1 MTLAARSVKP
11 GLAKDSAPKVGRRVR
26 AIGAEPVA
34 GGVSFRVWAPQCES
48 VSVAIA
54 DAPSMA
60 GAKRHALDREE
71 NGYHSGVVD
80 GARPGHFYKIVLN
93 TGEFPDPASRF
104 QPQGPHGPSEII
116 DARSFAWSDQK
127 GPGVQRD
134 QLVIY
139 ELHVGTFT
147 KGGTWQTAMEQLP
160 ALAEL
165 GVTLI
170 EVMPVADFPGDFG
183 WGYDG
188 VNLFAPT
195 RLYGTPDDFRRFVDR
210 AHSLGLGVILDVV
223 YNHLGPD
230 GCYLREF
237 SPDYF
242 STRYKNEWGDP
253 LNFDGKNS
261 GPVREFFTENAAY
274 WISEF
279 HLDGLRLDATQQIF
293 DASADY
299 IVAAVGRSAR
309 AAADGRSIYIVAEN
323 EPQDADLARL
333 ESEGGHGL
341 DAVWNDDFHH
351 TAIVALTGQSEAYY
365 SDYRGTPQEF
375 ISAAKFG
382 FLFQGQRYSWQKGT
396 RGSPSLDLEP
406 CQFVNCI
413 QNHDQV
419 ANSVNGARIHELAS
433 PGQLRAMTALL
444 LLNPATPM
452 LFQGQEF
459 AASARFEYFA
469 HHNPELARMVAKGR
483 REFIEQFP
491 SAKSAFAEAEM
502 FRAPEKQETFDSC
515 KLDWTECE
523 RGVHAQAFAL
533 HRDLIRLR
541 HGDPV
546 LGCSKRGT
554 FDAAVLSDAAF
565 LFRFFSAEHGDRL
578 LLINLGSL
586 LRLDPAPEP
595 LLAPPARSDWS
606 LRWSSEDARYGG
618 GGTPPPNWKEENWI
632 LPARAALLFTAERT
646 NHANPP
652 RSKD

>member
-1 MTLAARSVKP
+1 MTFAARSLIP
-11 GLAKDSAPKVGRRVR
+11 GFAKDSAPRVWRRIR
-26 AIGAEPVA
+26 PIGAEPVA
-34 GGVSFRVWAPQCES
+34 GGVGFRVWAPRCES
-48 VSVAIA
+48 VSVVLS
-54 DAPSMA
+54 DAVSMA
-60 GAKRHALDREE
+60 EAKRFPLEREE
-71 NGYHSGVVD
+71 GGYHSGVID
-80 GARPGHFYKIVLN
+80 TARAGQFYKFALD

-116 DARSFAWSDQK
+116 DSRSYAWNDREW
-127 GPGVQRD
+127 PGVKRE

-147 KGGTWQTAMEQLP
+147 EGGTWQTAMEQLP
-160 ALAEL
+160 TLAKL

-170 EVMPVADFPGDFG
+170 EVMPIADFPGEFG

-188 VNLFAPT
+188 VNLYAPT
-195 RLYGTPDDFRRFVDR
+195 RLYGRPDDFRQFVDR

-253 LNFDGKNS
+253 LNFDGENS
-261 GPVREFFTENAAY
+261 APVREFFIENAAY

-293 DASADY
+293 DASDDY
-299 IVAAVGRSAR
+299 VVAALARSAR
-309 AAADGRSIYIVAEN
+309 AAAGDRSIYIVAEN
-323 EPQDADLARL
+323 EPQDANLARP
-333 ESEGGHGL
+333 EPDGGYGL

-351 TAIVALTGQSEAYY
+351 TAMVALTGQSEAYY
-365 SDYRGTPQEF
+365 SDYKGTPQEF
-375 ISAAKFG
+375 VSAAKFG
-382 FLFQGQRYSWQKGT
+382 FLFQGQRYRWQKAR
-396 RGSPSLDLEP
+396 RGSPALDLEP

-419 ANSVNGARIHELAS
+419 ANSVNGARIHELTS
-433 PGQLRAMTALL
+433 PAQLRAMTALL

-483 REFIEQFP
+483 KEFIEQFP
-491 SAKSAFAEAEM
+491 SAKNAFAKARI
-502 FRAPEKQETFDSC
+502 FRLPEKQETFASC
-515 KLDWTECE
+515 KLDWSE
-523 RGVHAQAFAL
+523 RDRAQHAEAFTL
-533 HRDLIRLR
+533 HRDLIALR
-541 HGDPV
+541 RDDPV
-546 LGCSKRGT
+546 IGRSRRGS

-565 LFRFFSAEHGDRL
+565 LLRFFSAEHGDRL
-578 LLINLGSL
+578 LLINLGAL

-595 LLAPPARSDWS
+595 LLAPPTPADWS
-606 LRWSSEDARYGG
+606 LRWSSEDACYGG
-618 GGTPPPNWKEENWI
+618 GGTPTPNWKEENWI
-632 LPARAALLFTAERT
+632 LPARSALLFTAERT
-646 NHANPP
+646 NHANAP